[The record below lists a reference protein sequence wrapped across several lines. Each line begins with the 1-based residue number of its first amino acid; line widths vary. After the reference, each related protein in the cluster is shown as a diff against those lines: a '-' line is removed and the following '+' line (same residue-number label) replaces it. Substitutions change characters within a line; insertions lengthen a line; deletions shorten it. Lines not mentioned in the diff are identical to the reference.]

1 MTDRRPTGIAGP
13 EEPNPLNP
21 ARQLA
26 VIWPLLGR
34 HIAFH
39 RRLVEVTSNVK
50 AALLLSQAIYW
61 TRHGRDIERSEGWF
75 MKTVEQWELETGLTE
90 REQATAR
97 ALLRRLALLYERRV
111 GVPARL
117 QFRLDRERL
126 AALLAQSAGRGLG
139 VVDWADGI
147 AVAHTLGPAVA
158 YHRSL
163 ARLARGVHAGLLLSR
178 ALHLTRLQAV
188 RRHDAWVMRT
198 AIQWTEELGLT
209 RREQDYARRDLLE
222 TGVWEESLFG
232 LPARMG
238 TRVRLD
244 ALMAH
249 LAGAD
254 RVPLGSPAEVSRPE
268 CGDPSSRDAPNVGT
282 SWRESRH
289 LVPRKPPIQI
299 RANRHHS
306 SAETAILLIQ
316 GSTSV
321 SVQPHHRSENA
332 MTQSSDRRGGELI
345 FPESLQPEERA
356 AACLLVERCG
366 DHAQAL
372 LDELSAR
379 IQSHAVRTPIAYLR
393 GLVARAAAG
402 TFVPE
407 AGLRIAVARRRR
419 AEEALE
425 RQQRAQ
431 EDLRLA
437 AEQQDPEQ
445 LAKRAARREE
455 IRQWL
460 DRAKTRRQ
468 GGERP

>member
-1 MTDRRPTGIAGP
+1 MTDRQPTAIAGP
-13 EEPNPLNP
+13 QGSSPLNP
-21 ARQLA
+21 TRQLA

-117 QFRLDRERL
+117 HFRLDRERL
-126 AALLAQSAGRGLG
+126 SALLAQSAGRALG
-139 VVDWADGI
+139 CVDWADGV
-147 AVAHTLGPAVA
+147 AVAQTLGPAVA

-178 ALHLTRLQAV
+178 ALHLTRLQAA

-209 RREQDYARRDLLE
+209 RREQDCARRDLLE
-222 TGVWEESLFG
+222 TGVWEEATFG
-232 LPARMG
+232 LPARVA

-244 ALMAH
+244 ILMAR
-249 LAGAD
+249 LAHVDHA
-254 RVPLGSPAEVSRPE
+254 PLRTPAEASRPE
-268 CGDPSSRDAPNVGT
+268 CGDPTYMDARNVGT
-282 SWRESRH
+282 SWRESH
-289 LVPRKPPIQI
+289 QLVPRKAPIQI
-299 RANRHHS
+299 RGNRHHR

-316 GSTSV
+316 GSTSD

-345 FPESLQPEERA
+345 FPDSLQPEERA
-356 AACLLVERCG
+356 AASLLVERCG
-366 DHAQAL
+366 DHAQDL

-379 IQSHAVRTPIAYLR
+379 MQSHAVRTPIAYLR

-419 AEEALE
+419 VEEALE

-431 EDLRLA
+431 EDQRLA

-460 DRAKTRRQ
+460 DRVKPRRQ